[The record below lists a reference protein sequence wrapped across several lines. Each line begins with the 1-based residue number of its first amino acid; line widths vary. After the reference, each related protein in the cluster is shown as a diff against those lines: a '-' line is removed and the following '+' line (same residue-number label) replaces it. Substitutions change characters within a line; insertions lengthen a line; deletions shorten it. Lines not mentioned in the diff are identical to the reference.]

1 MYEET
6 LKRKPLRGFKSF
18 LLIIGLVFF
27 ILALMFIVGYLQ
39 YVFQINYL
47 QYILFGGVIVF
58 GIVFVRM
65 FLTEYVYVIAEDRVQ
80 IYRRIGTR
88 PKLLIE
94 FPFRDMRSIGT
105 RGEIPGLRGKKKLK
119 LTFKKEDRDA
129 YYILLAGDVALV
141 LNPTDMFWQK
151 LKEVY
156 EKTNR

>member
-39 YVFQINYL
+39 YIWQISYL

-58 GIVFVRM
+58 GIIFVRM
-65 FLTEYVYVIAEDRVQ
+65 FLTEYVYMIAEDRVQ
-80 IYRRIGTR
+80 IYRKIGSR

-105 RGEIPGLRGKKKLK
+105 RDEISGLKGQKKVK
-119 LTFKKEDRDA
+119 LTFKKEDGDTC
-129 YYILLAGDVALV
+129 YILLAGDVALV
-141 LNPTDMFWQK
+141 LNPTDVFWKK
-151 LKEVY
+151 LKELY

>member
-6 LKRKPLRGFKSF
+6 LKRKPLKGFKSF

-39 YVFQINYL
+39 YIWKISYL
-47 QYILFGGVIVF
+47 QYILFAGVILF
-58 GIVFVRM
+58 GIAFVRGY
-65 FLTEYVYVIAEDRVQ
+65 LTEYDYKILENGVQ
-80 IYRRIGTR
+80 VYRRIGTR

-94 FPFRDMRSIGT
+94 FSIRDIERIGDFGDDMNLAG
-105 RGEIPGLRGKKKLK
+105 RKKMK
-119 LTFKKEDRDA
+119 LTFKREDRDT
-129 YYILLAGDVALV
+129 YYILLKGDVAVV
-141 LNPTDMFWQK
+141 LNPTDVFTQK